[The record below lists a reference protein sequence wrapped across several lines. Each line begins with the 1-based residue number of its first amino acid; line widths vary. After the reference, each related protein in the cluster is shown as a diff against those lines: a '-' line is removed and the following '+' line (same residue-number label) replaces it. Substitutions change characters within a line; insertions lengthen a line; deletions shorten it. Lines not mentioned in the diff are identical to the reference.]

1 MKASKAPSTGYCGI
15 PALSISSLETSNGL
29 LWMAARPTADNHNV
43 WGVSTAW
50 DRDTLAQD
58 EIKIQLGIH
67 SDAKAFVP
75 QFYVASSGIRG
86 VTAIAKRAAVG
97 DWEYSPKSAEVVMN
111 NILHLDKNTFAYLS
125 GVPACLRILL
135 VQVVRGHLCLLPM
148 VAFCSRVMICITP
161 LSPMPLILKRAS
173 TMCRSVTTLPHA
185 RCTKL

>member
-1 MKASKAPSTGYCGI
+1 
-15 PALSISSLETSNGL
+15 
-29 LWMAARPTADNHNV
+29 MAACPTADNHNV

-50 DRDTLAQD
+50 DRDTLTQD
-58 EIKIQLGIH
+58 EIKTQLGIH

-125 GVPACLRILL
+125 GVPSMLEDFTRPGSQGGAFACC
-135 VQVVRGHLCLLPM
+135 QW
-148 VAFCSRVMICITP
+148 
-161 LSPMPLILKRAS
+161 
-173 TMCRSVTTLPHA
+173 
-185 RCTKL
+185 